1 VYFITS
7 IIGWANLAIAYIF
20 DKKYYP
26 LRSYF
31 IIFENNEI
39 VNLKKITNSILHF
52 SGYRAHIISSIP
64 YKVINELFYIMLA
77 IILIALFFAGYKLV
91 QSNEI
96 SQPEIIKWTVIFSF
110 LMAIAIPWHSSD
122 LYGYI
127 ARGAQQSLY
136 HQNPYLST
144 VDAIH
149 GHKLNSLFFNCIWAD
164 TPTTYGPI
172 FVYLTKAIVYLS
184 NNSFLYSFINFKLL
198 NLTVFLFFIWLLTLL
213 KDTKNI
219 YLIGW
224 NPLILIQGLWN
235 CHNDL
240 LSGVLI
246 FVSLYLFAKDKNN
259 CFLGMFFLIIA
270 AGVKFVSLL
279 LIPIICFHYLFKE
292 KFKWSTLV
300 NLSLGLLAGVMFILL
315 FSLDYMVPIEQLLN
329 GSLNKIVSNVG
340 LVHKSLIALI
350 FTVIKYCCEFLNLN
364 CDLGF
369 IQNFVRCF
377 IYLGFVLFYFFVL
390 LKKQSDIVFNSI
402 LVLFVFFAFTI
413 AKFHSWYL
421 LNLIVLLPLLN
432 DLLLKRI
439 LITLSMSHTFAITF
453 LDQAKILNFIAFTL
467 IPTLLVVIKGKHK
480 VE

>member
-1 VYFITS
+1 MYFITT
-7 IIGWANLAIAYIF
+7 IIGWVNLAIAYIF

-39 VNLKKITNSILHF
+39 VNLKKITSSILHF
-52 SGYRAHIISSIP
+52 SGYGAHIVSSIP
-64 YKVINELFYIMLA
+64 YKLINELFYIILA

-96 SQPEIIKWTVIFSF
+96 SQPEIIKWTIIFSF
-110 LMAIAIPWHSSD
+110 LMATAIPSHSSD

-144 VDAIH
+144 VDEIH
-149 GHKLNSLFFNCIWAD
+149 GHKLNSLFFNFMWAE
-164 TPTTYGPI
+164 TPTTYGPVFI
-172 FVYLTKAIVYLS
+172 YLTKAIVYLS
-184 NNSFLYSFINFKLL
+184 NNNFFYSFINFKLF
-198 NLTVFLFFIWLLTLL
+198 NLTIFLFLIWLLTLL

-240 LSGVLI
+240 FSGILI
-246 FVSLYLFAKDKNN
+246 FISLYLFAKDRGN
-259 CFLGMFFLIIA
+259 CFTGMFFLAVA

-279 LIPIICFHYLFKE
+279 LIPIIFFHYLFKE
-292 KFKWSTLV
+292 KIKWSVLL
-300 NLSLGLLAGVMFILL
+300 NLLLGLLAGVIFILI
-315 FSLDYMVPIEQLLN
+315 FSLDYIVPVKQLLD
-329 GSLNKIVSNVG
+329 GSFNKIVSNVG

-350 FTVIKYCCEFLNLN
+350 FTMIKYCCGFLKLN

-369 IQNFVRCF
+369 IQNLVKYF
-377 IYLGFVLFYFFVL
+377 IYFSFALFYFFVL
-390 LKKQSDIVFNSI
+390 LKKQADIIFNSI
-402 LVLFVFFAFTI
+402 LVLFIFFAFTI

-421 LNLIVLLPLLN
+421 LNLIVLLPFLK
-432 DLLLKRI
+432 DLSLKRI
-439 LITLSMSHTFAITF
+439 LIALSMSHVFAITF
-453 LDQAKILNFIAFTL
+453 LDQAKILNFIVLTL
-467 IPTLLVVIKGKHK
+467 IPTLLVVIKGKRNI
-480 VE
+480 E